1 MLLISQLWMQKYGRK
16 WNIGQNCQE
25 NGVRQMRACVAIQMF
40 CEFQTLS
47 RTQAGSLSRPPSGGV
62 PCLAG
67 GAVKTCCH
75 VCPGGPFGSPSLWK
89 VGGQSGTCNK
99 LSPHRNHYKLR
110 SSCLGSKGSGPVD
123 WPCDSEV
130 IWGPELEMW
139 PWLVLGLP
147 GTCLGTE
154 NLNDNRMTQTQV
166 EIFTYLI
173 RAVVRDFDFELWKV
187 FCSPDQSGLLHT
199 IQTASI
205 LKVTLSMLS
214 TKFENW

>member
-1 MLLISQLWMQKYGRK
+1 MTSQKKCDNGLFQLAILSKWSGRARKREGAEQVEKSGLDKLEKAFARTMLLISQLWMQKYGRK

-25 NGVRQMRACVAIQMF
+25 NGVRQMRACVVIQMF

-62 PCLAG
+62 LCLAG

-75 VCPGGPFGSPSLWK
+75 IYPGWPFGSPSLWK

-130 IWGPELEMW
+130 ICGPELEM
-139 PWLVLGLP
+139 
-147 GTCLGTE
+147 
-154 NLNDNRMTQTQV
+154 
-166 EIFTYLI
+166 
-173 RAVVRDFDFELWKV
+173 
-187 FCSPDQSGLLHT
+187 
-199 IQTASI
+199 
-205 LKVTLSMLS
+205 
-214 TKFENW
+214 

>member
-1 MLLISQLWMQKYGRK
+1 MTSQKKCDNGLFQLAILSKWSGRARKREGAEQVEKSGLDKLEKAFARTMLLISQLWMQKYGRK

-25 NGVRQMRACVAIQMF
+25 NGVRQMRACVVIQMF

-47 RTQAGSLSRPPSGGV
+47 RTQAGSLSRSPSGGV

-75 VCPGGPFGSPSLWK
+75 IYPGGPFGSPSLWK

-130 IWGPELEMW
+130 IWGPELEM
-139 PWLVLGLP
+139 
-147 GTCLGTE
+147 
-154 NLNDNRMTQTQV
+154 
-166 EIFTYLI
+166 
-173 RAVVRDFDFELWKV
+173 
-187 FCSPDQSGLLHT
+187 
-199 IQTASI
+199 
-205 LKVTLSMLS
+205 
-214 TKFENW
+214 